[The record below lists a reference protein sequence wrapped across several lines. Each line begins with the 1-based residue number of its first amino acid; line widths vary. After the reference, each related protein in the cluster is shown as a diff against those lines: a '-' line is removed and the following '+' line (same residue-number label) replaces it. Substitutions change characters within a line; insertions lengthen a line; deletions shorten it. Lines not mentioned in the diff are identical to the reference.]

1 MNVPETTT
9 FDRARF
15 EIKLGNYTVGPAT
28 ALSDGTLLAATQD
41 YRRHASSRMMPIS
54 LPDIQHRIPAG
65 NYLVSRK
72 LDGEFTVLVY
82 QDGKAFTLNPGGT
95 VRTGLPLHTE
105 AASILAKHGI
115 TSALIAG
122 ELHVLKADGSRS
134 RVHDVTGL
142 ARSPKSDDDLGR
154 LAFAPFDVISLDGE
168 NASESYADNFQ
179 TIESLLGGATL
190 CKPVETVV
198 VKQPQEITKL
208 FRDWVEGEGAEG
220 LVVRSDESG
229 SFKVKPQHN
238 LDVVVVGFTEA
249 TDDRQGMLHD
259 LLVAV
264 RRNDGSHHV
273 LTRVGGGFCDEQR
286 RSMLSDLKDMVVA
299 SEFIEVNSD
308 YVAYQMVKPE
318 WVGEITCLDLISQT
332 TRGGPVN
339 RMVVD
344 YDENGGY
351 KVVRRLPLATVIS
364 PQWVRL
370 RDDKTAD
377 PALVNISQ
385 VSDRVEV
392 DMVEAD
398 AKTFQLPTSEIV
410 KREVFTKVLKGAT
423 MIRKFVLIK
432 TNKDSVSLDFPSYVL
447 HYTDFSPNRKDPL
460 NREIAVSSSQA
471 QIQSMYL
478 ALKEKNIKKGWEPA

>member
-1 MNVPETTT
+1 
-9 FDRARF
+9 
-15 EIKLGNYTVGPAT
+15 
-28 ALSDGTLLAATQD
+28 
-41 YRRHASSRMMPIS
+41 MMPIS
-54 LPDIQHRIPAG
+54 LADVEHRIPSG

-72 LDGEFTVLVY
+72 LDGEFTVLVF
-82 QDGKAFTLNPGGT
+82 QDGDTFTLNPGGS
-95 VRTGLPLHTE
+95 VRTGLPLHVE
-105 AASILAKHGI
+105 AASLFRAHGVD
-115 TSALIAG
+115 SAMIAG
-122 ELHVLKADGSRS
+122 ELHVLKPDGSRA

-142 ARSPKSDDDLGR
+142 ARSPKSEEDLQR
-154 LAFAPFDVISLDGE
+154 LAFAPFDLISLDGE
-168 NASESYADNFQ
+168 SASESYAANFQ
-179 TIESLLGGATL
+179 SIESLFAGATL
-190 CKPVETVV
+190 CVPVETQAVTR
-198 VKQPQEITKL
+198 PQEISQL
-208 FRDWVEGEGAEG
+208 FRDWVDGQSAEG

-229 SFKVKPQHN
+229 SFKVKPQHT

-273 LTRVGGGFCDEQR
+273 LTRVGGGFSDDQR

-308 YVAYQMVKPE
+308 YVAYQMVRPE
-318 WVGEITCLDLISQT
+318 WVAEITCLDLISQT

-344 YDENGGY
+344 FDESAGY
-351 KVVRRLPLATVIS
+351 KVIRRLPLATVIS

-370 RDDKTAD
+370 RDDKTID

-385 VSDRVEV
+385 VSDRVDV
-392 DMVEAD
+392 DMVNAD
-398 AKTFQLPTSEIV
+398 AKTFKLPASEVV

-432 TNKDSVSLDFPSYVL
+432 TNKESVSEDFPSYVL

-460 NREIAVSSSQA
+460 NREIAVSSSEA
-471 QIQSMYL
+471 QVQSMYL